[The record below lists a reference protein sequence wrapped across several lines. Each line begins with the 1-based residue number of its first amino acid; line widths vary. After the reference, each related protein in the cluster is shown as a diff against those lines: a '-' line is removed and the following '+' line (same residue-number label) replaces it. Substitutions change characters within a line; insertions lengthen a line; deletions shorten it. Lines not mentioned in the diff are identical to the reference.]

1 MPYVTVGQE
10 NTEPIQ
16 IYYEDHGAGTPVV
29 LIHGY
34 PLSGQ
39 SWEKIIAPLRGK
51 YRIITYD
58 RRGFGKSSQP
68 GGGYDYDTLTSDFNI
83 LMETLDLR
91 DAVLVGHSMGTGE
104 VTRYLAR
111 YNATTGR
118 ARSGVLL
125 SPLAPKLF
133 KTDDNPEGVDYSV
146 FQGIK
151 DLAAKDRPLWIK
163 QFFDLFFNV
172 KDTLG
177 NRLSQEAWNAHWNV
191 GITASPIAT
200 YECVDAWG
208 ADFRED
214 VGRIDVPVLAV
225 QGTADQVLPFEAT
238 GKRLPPLMKNLKLV
252 PLEGAPHSIPWTH
265 ADECNAAIKDFLK

>member
-16 IYYEDHGAGTPVV
+16 IYYEDHGQGTPVV

-39 SWEKIIAPLRGK
+39 SWEKIAWPLRGRH
-51 YRIITYD
+51 RIVTMD

-68 GGGYDYDTLTSDFNI
+68 GGGYDYDTFTSDFNI

-91 DAVLVGHSMGTGE
+91 DAILIGHSMGTGE
-104 VTRYLAR
+104 ITRYLGQYGSDR
-111 YNATTGR
+111 VQK
-118 ARSGVLL
+118 GVLL
-125 SPLAPKLF
+125 SPLAPFLL
-133 KTDDNPEGVDYSV
+133 KTDDNPEGVDGSA
-146 FQGIK
+146 FDAIK
-151 DLAAKDRPLWIK
+151 ESAAKDRLVWIK

-172 KDTLG
+172 KETMG

-191 GITASPIAT
+191 GITASPVAT
-200 YECVDAWG
+200 YDCVDSWLT
-208 ADFRED
+208 DFRED
-214 VGRIDVPVLAV
+214 VGNIDVPMLVV
-225 QGTADQVLPFEAT
+225 QGTADQVLPFAST
-238 GKRLPPLMKNLKLV
+238 GKRLPPLVKDLKLV

-265 ADECNAAIKDFLK
+265 AQECNGAIEEFMAG